1 VTDDLNRIETSE
13 ALERALPATEEER
26 PLLRGTEASRVRPGL
41 DQEFRST
48 DARELQATEDG
59 VRVYLRDMAK
69 TRLVSRAEELDLA
82 YRIVSL
88 RSRFQALLF
97 RSRPAILESLR
108 WLAERDDREA
118 SSESRMPFGGG
129 REARHHKAMAQLLR
143 LARRLKLQE
152 SEQRPRGARRRGRR
166 PAETSV
172 AAILKAAVPLLRVV
186 RLDPKTLRRI
196 LHRIEK
202 HVPRAPQ
209 GSGGKLRARGRRVGL
224 SQADR
229 SFRRRRS
236 AEVPPSLLE
245 EIRAAAREYDRM
257 VGLLAAT
264 NLRLVVSIAKKFQ
277 HRGLPLLDL
286 IQEGSLG
293 LIRAVEKYEPSLG
306 FKFSTYATWWIRQ
319 ALHRGLA
326 DSARLVRL
334 PVNLVEEFGHLQL
347 RARQLT
353 QDLGRP
359 PTAEELAEVGELPA
373 PRAMHLL
380 NIGGSARSLDVR
392 VGEKGDESL
401 GDLMADERNPRPE
414 KAAHL
419 NLLRERV
426 REEVKGLPAREQEV
440 LQLRFGL
447 GSGRPRTLEEVA
459 KVFQV
464 SRERIRQ
471 IENNALELL
480 RHPIRARRL
489 SGLVDEAPET
499 RTANGD

>member
-1 VTDDLNRIETSE
+1 MNDDNLDRIVE
-13 ALERALPATEEER
+13 ATVEEDVDRLPRNGEE
-26 PLLRGTEASRVRPGL
+26 PRVRLAGGL
-41 DQEFRST
+41 TEEFRSI
-48 DARELQATEDG
+48 DARQLLATEDG

-69 TRLVSRAEELDLA
+69 TRLVSRTEELDLA

-88 RSRFQALLF
+88 RARFQSLLF
-97 RSRPAILESLR
+97 QSRPAILETLR
-108 WLAERDDREA
+108 WLGERDDREA
-118 SSESRMPFGGG
+118 SSESRLPFGGDP
-129 REARHHKAMAQLLR
+129 ASRHLKAMAKLVR
-143 LARRLKLQE
+143 LAREFRVLESTGKTAGRSPADPRIRRLI
-152 SEQRPRGARRRGRR
+152 
-166 PAETSV
+166 
-172 AAILKAAVPLLRVV
+172 AASVPLLKVV
-186 RLDPKTLRRI
+186 RLDPKTLRRV
-196 LHRIEK
+196 LQRVERQAAP
-202 HVPRAPQ
+202 PRT
-209 GSGGKLRARGRRVGL
+209 GS
-224 SQADR
+224 
-229 SFRRRRS
+229 RRRS
-236 AEVPPSLLE
+236 SKSRRTDPLAV
-245 EIRAAAREYDRM
+245 IRAGAREYDRM

-293 LIRAVEKYEPSLG
+293 LLRAVEKYDPRLG

-334 PVNLVEEFGHLQL
+334 PVNLVEEFGHLQS

-353 QDLGRP
+353 QELGRQP
-359 PTAEELAEVGELPA
+359 STDELAETGELPSR
-373 PRAMHLL
+373 RAKHLL
-380 NIGGSARSLDVR
+380 AIGAAARSLDIR

-401 GDLMADERNPRPE
+401 GDLMADDRMLRPE
-414 KAAHL
+414 RAAHL
-419 NLLRERV
+419 NLLREQV
-426 REEVKGLPAREQEV
+426 RQEVKGLPMREQEV

-489 SGLVDEAPET
+489 TGLLD
-499 RTANGD
+499 

>member
-1 VTDDLNRIETSE
+1 VTDELNRIQTTEE
-13 ALERALPATEEER
+13 LERLVPAQEEER
-26 PLLRGTEASRVRPGL
+26 LRIRDGEESRVRPGL
-41 DQEFRST
+41 EQEFRAPE
-48 DARELQATEDG
+48 ARELQATEDG
-59 VRVYLRDMAK
+59 VRIYLRDMAK

-88 RSRFQALLF
+88 RTRFQALLF

-118 SSESRMPFGGG
+118 SSESRIPFGTG
-129 REARHHKAMAQLLR
+129 REARHHKAMAKLLR
-143 LARRLKLQE
+143 LARRLKQVE
-152 SEQRPRGARRRGRR
+152 SDVIAGPRSRRRCGD
-166 PAETSV
+166 SV
-172 AAILKAAVPLLRVV
+172 ADLVKAALPLLRIV

-196 LHRIEK
+196 LHRIES
-202 HVPRAPQ
+202 HSAPP
-209 GSGGKLRARGRRVGL
+209 RGRAASSRRVAHRG
-224 SQADR
+224 SP
-229 SFRRRRS
+229 SRRRS
-236 AEVPPSLLE
+236 GEVRPELLRD
-245 EIRAAAREYDRM
+245 IRAASQEYDRM
-257 VGLLAAT
+257 VGVLAAT

-353 QDLGRP
+353 QDLGRQ
-359 PTAEELAEVGELPA
+359 PTTAELAELGELPV

-380 NIGGSARSLDVR
+380 NVGGTARSLDVR

-401 GDLMADERNPRPE
+401 GDLMADDRHPRPE

-419 NLLRERV
+419 NLLREKV
-426 REEVKGLPAREQEV
+426 REEVKGLPMREQEV

-447 GSGRPRTLEEVA
+447 GSDRPRTLEEVA

-489 SGLVDEAPET
+489 SGLVDDHSEGPT
-499 RTANGD
+499 S

>member
-1 VTDDLNRIETSE
+1 MTDDLNRIDTSE
-13 ALERALPATEEER
+13 ELERMLPAADEDR
-26 PLLRGTEASRVRPGL
+26 LPLRDVGVSRVRPGL

-48 DARELQATEDG
+48 DARDAHATEDG

-88 RSRFQALLF
+88 RTRFQALLF

-118 SSESRMPFGGG
+118 SSESRIPFGSG
-129 REARHHKAMAQLLR
+129 REAKHHRAMARLLR
-143 LARRLKLQE
+143 LARRLKLVE
-152 SEQRPRGARRRGRR
+152 TGAAPKPRSRRRSSSGD
-166 PAETSV
+166 TV
-172 AAILKAAVPLLRVV
+172 AKLVNAAVPLLKVV

-196 LHRIEK
+196 LHRLEK
-202 HVPRAPQ
+202 HGASAKGAHHSSRH
-209 GSGGKLRARGRRVGL
+209 GAR
-224 SQADR
+224 R
-229 SFRRRRS
+229 SLPARRRS
-236 AEVPPSLLE
+236 GEVRPDLLK
-245 EIRAAAREYDRM
+245 EIRGAAQEYDRM
-257 VGLLAAT
+257 VGILAAT

-353 QDLGRP
+353 QDLGRQ
-359 PTAEELAEVGELPA
+359 PTTAELAELGDLPV

-380 NIGGSARSLDVR
+380 NVGGSARSLDVR

-401 GDLMADERNPRPE
+401 GDLMADDKHPRPE

-419 NLLRERV
+419 NLLREKV
-426 REEVKGLPAREQEV
+426 REEVKGLPSREQEV

-447 GSGRPRTLEEVA
+447 GSDRPRTLEEVA

-489 SGLVDEAPET
+489 SGLVDESPSVPT
-499 RTANGD
+499 S

>member
-1 VTDDLNRIETSE
+1 MNDDNLDRILETSE
-13 ALERALPATEEER
+13 EEEVDRLPRNGDEPRIR
-26 PLLRGTEASRVRPGL
+26 PAAGLAEGFRAIDVRQLL
-41 DQEFRST
+41 
-48 DARELQATEDG
+48 ATEDG

-69 TRLVSRAEELDLA
+69 TRLVSRTEELDLA

-88 RSRFQALLF
+88 RARFQSLLF
-97 RSRPAILESLR
+97 QSRPAIVETLR
-108 WLAERDDREA
+108 WLGERDDREA
-118 SSESRMPFGGG
+118 SSESRIPFGGDP
-129 REARHHKAMAQLLR
+129 ASRHLKAMGRLVR
-143 LARRLKLQE
+143 LAREFRVVE
-152 SEQRPRGARRRGRR
+152 SARKTAGRR
-166 PAETSV
+166 PADPRIRRLIA
-172 AAILKAAVPLLRVV
+172 AAIPLLKLVK
-186 RLDPKTLRRI
+186 LDPKTLRRVF
-196 LHRIEK
+196 HRIQRQAAP
-202 HVPRAPQ
+202 PRT
-209 GSGGKLRARGRRVGL
+209 GH
-224 SQADR
+224 
-229 SFRRRRS
+229 RRRS
-236 AEVPPSLLE
+236 SKSRRPDPLAP
-245 EIRAAAREYDRM
+245 IRAAAREYDRM

-293 LIRAVEKYEPSLG
+293 LLRAVEKYDPRLG

-334 PVNLVEEFGHLQL
+334 PVNLVEEFGHLQS

-353 QDLGRP
+353 QELGRQP
-359 PTAEELAEVGELPA
+359 STEELAETGELPA
-373 PRAMHLL
+373 RRAKHLL
-380 NIGGSARSLDVR
+380 AIGGTARSLDIR

-401 GDLMADERNPRPE
+401 GDLMADDRIPRPE
-414 KAAHL
+414 RAAHL
-419 NLLRERV
+419 NLLREQV
-426 REEVKGLPAREQEV
+426 RQEVKGLPTREQEV

-489 SGLVDEAPET
+489 NGLLD
-499 RTANGD
+499 

>member
-1 VTDDLNRIETSE
+1 MNDDL
-13 ALERALPATEEER
+13 LERILDAPEVERLAPPNGNGEESR
-26 PLLRGTEASRVRPGL
+26 SVLRGTNGVS
-41 DQEFRST
+41 DEFRT
-48 DARELQATEDG
+48 VDPRQFMATEDG

-82 YRIVSL
+82 YKIVTL
-88 RSRFQALLF
+88 RNRFQSLLF
-97 RSRPAILESLR
+97 QSRPAILETLR
-108 WLAERDDREA
+108 WLGERDDREA
-118 SSESRMPFGGG
+118 SSESRIPFGGDG
-129 REARHHKAMAQLLR
+129 SSRHLRAMARLVRIAREFRLREGDRGTSGRTPAHPRLRR
-143 LARRLKLQE
+143 LA
-152 SEQRPRGARRRGRR
+152 
-166 PAETSV
+166 AE
-172 AAILKAAVPLLRVV
+172 AIPLLKVV
-186 RLDPKTLRRI
+186 RLDPKTLRRV
-196 LHRIEK
+196 LQRIE
-202 HVPRAPQ
+202 RQ
-209 GSGGKLRARGRRVGL
+209 SSGAATSG
-224 SQADR
+224 
-229 SFRRRRS
+229 RRRS
-236 AEVPPSLLE
+236 TKSRRNDRLD

-293 LIRAVEKYEPSLG
+293 LLRAVEKYDPRLG

-334 PVNLVEEFGHLQL
+334 PVNLVEEFAHLQS

-353 QDLGRP
+353 QDLGRQP
-359 PTAEELAEVGELPA
+359 SADELAETGELP
-373 PRAMHLL
+373 PRRAKHLL
-380 NIGGSARSLDVR
+380 AIGGATRSLDIR

-401 GDLMADERNPRPE
+401 GDLMADDRIARPE

-419 NLLRERV
+419 NLLREKV
-426 REEVKGLPAREQEV
+426 RQEVKGLPVREQEV

-447 GSGRPRTLEEVA
+447 GNGRPRTLEEVA

-471 IENNALELL
+471 IENNALDLL

-489 SGLVDEAPET
+489 TGLIE
-499 RTANGD
+499 

>member
-1 VTDDLNRIETSE
+1 VTDDLNRIDTSE
-13 ALERALPATEEER
+13 ELERMLPAADEDR
-26 PLLRGTEASRVRPGL
+26 LPLRDVGVSRVRPGL

-48 DARELQATEDG
+48 DARDAHATEDG

-88 RSRFQALLF
+88 RTRFQALLF
-97 RSRPAILESLR
+97 RSRPAILESLK

-118 SSESRMPFGGG
+118 SSESRIPFGSG
-129 REARHHKAMAQLLR
+129 REAKHHKAMARLLR
-143 LARRLKLQE
+143 LARRLKVVE
-152 SEQRPRGARRRGRR
+152 SGAAAKPRSRRRSSGQ
-166 PAETSV
+166 SV
-172 AAILKAAVPLLRVV
+172 ADLVNAAIPLLKVV

-202 HVPRAPQ
+202 HGAPAKSAG
-209 GSGGKLRARGRRVGL
+209 GSSRRGAR
-224 SQADR
+224 R
-229 SFRRRRS
+229 SSPARRRS
-236 AEVPPSLLE
+236 GDIRPELLK
-245 EIRAAAREYDRM
+245 EIRGAAYEYDRM
-257 VGLLAAT
+257 VGILAAT

-353 QDLGRP
+353 QDLGRQ
-359 PTAEELAEVGELPA
+359 PTTAELAELGDLPV

-380 NIGGSARSLDVR
+380 NVGGSARSLDVR

-401 GDLMADERNPRPE
+401 GDLMADDRHPRPE

-419 NLLRERV
+419 NLLREKV
-426 REEVKGLPAREQEV
+426 RQEVKGLPVREQEV

-447 GSGRPRTLEEVA
+447 GSDRPRTLEEVA

-489 SGLVDEAPET
+489 SGLVDENPIVPT
-499 RTANGD
+499 S

>member
-1 VTDDLNRIETSE
+1 VTDDLNRIEASE
-13 ALERALPATEEER
+13 ELERLLPAPEEDRLPLRER
-26 PLLRGTEASRVRPGL
+26 EESRIRPGL
-41 DQEFRST
+41 EQEFRAT
-48 DARELQATEDG
+48 DARDVHATEDG

-88 RSRFQALLF
+88 RARFQALLF

-118 SSESRMPFGGG
+118 SSESRIPFGSG
-129 REARHHKAMAQLLR
+129 REAKHHKAMAKLLR
-143 LARRLKLQE
+143 LARRLKQVE
-152 SEQRPRGARRRGRR
+152 TGPTVKTRSRRRPSG
-166 PAETSV
+166 ESV
-172 AAILKAAVPLLRVV
+172 ADLVTAAIPLLRVV

-202 HVPRAPQ
+202 HGVPAKGADAPTRR
-209 GSGGKLRARGRRVGL
+209 GSHRPGRRRAG
-224 SQADR
+224 
-229 SFRRRRS
+229 
-236 AEVPPSLLE
+236 
-245 EIRAAAREYDRM
+245 EIRPDLLQEIRGAAQEYDRM
-257 VGLLAAT
+257 VGILAAT

-353 QDLGRP
+353 QDLGRTP
-359 PTAEELAEVGELPA
+359 SAAELAELGELPV

-380 NIGGSARSLDVR
+380 NVGGTARSLDVR

-401 GDLMADERNPRPE
+401 GDLMADDRHPRPE

-419 NLLRERV
+419 NLLREKV
-426 REEVKGLPAREQEV
+426 RQEVKGLPMREQEV

-447 GSGRPRTLEEVA
+447 GSDRPRTLEEVA

-489 SGLVDEAPET
+489 SGLVDESPSVPT
-499 RTANGD
+499 S

>member
-1 VTDDLNRIETSE
+1 VTDDLNRIDAAE
-13 ALERALPATEEER
+13 ALERTLPLPDDDR
-26 PLLRGTEASRVRPGL
+26 PRIRPGL
-41 DQEFRST
+41 DQEFRAPE
-48 DARELQATEDG
+48 ARELQATEDG

-88 RSRFQALLF
+88 RHRFQALLF
-97 RSRPAILESLR
+97 RSRAAILESLR
-108 WLAERDDREA
+108 WIAERDDREA
-118 SSESRMPFGGG
+118 SSESRTPFGGG
-129 REARHHKAMAQLLR
+129 REERHHRAMARLLR
-143 LARRLKLQE
+143 LARRLKQIE
-152 SEQRPRGARRRGRR
+152 SERERSAPKPRARRRGQK
-166 PAETSV
+166 AGEKSV
-172 AAILKAAVPLLRVV
+172 VSIVSAAVPLLRVV

-196 LHRIEK
+196 LHRLEK
-202 HVPRAPQ
+202 HASRPPET
-209 GSGGKLRARGRRVGL
+209 SRARSRRVGVGH
-224 SQADR
+224 DGR
-229 SFRRRRS
+229 SFKRRS
-236 AEVPPSLLE
+236 SHGISAALLE
-245 EIRAAAREYDRM
+245 EIRRAGREYDRM

-359 PTAEELAEVGELPA
+359 PTPEELAEVGALPA
-373 PRAMHLL
+373 ARAKHLL
-380 NIGGSARSLDVR
+380 SIGSAARSLDVR

-419 NLLRERV
+419 SLLREKV

-447 GSGRPRTLEEVA
+447 GSDRPRTLEEVA

-489 SGLVDEAPET
+489 SGLVEET
-499 RTANGD
+499 PDLPAGAAQS

>member
-1 VTDDLNRIETSE
+1 ME
-13 ALERALPATEEER
+13 
-26 PLLRGTEASRVRPGL
+26 
-41 DQEFRST
+41 Q
-48 DARELQATEDG
+48 
-59 VRVYLRDMAK
+59 
-69 TRLVSRAEELDLA
+69 LV
-82 YRIVSL
+82 
-88 RSRFQALLF
+88 
-97 RSRPAILESLR
+97 
-108 WLAERDDREA
+108 
-118 SSESRMPFGGG
+118 
-129 REARHHKAMAQLLR
+129 R
-143 LARRLKLQE
+143 LARRMKRIE
-152 SEQRPRGARRRGRR
+152 EEHEAAIAAARSAGRRRSSRTAGPGPGLQRFV
-166 PAETSV
+166 T
-172 AAILKAAVPLLRVV
+172 AAIPLLKAT

-196 LHRIEK
+196 LQRIERLAA
-202 HVPRAPQ
+202 VPAPR
-209 GSGGKLRARGRRVGL
+209 SPKRRGVRVERPEL
-224 SQADR
+224 
-229 SFRRRRS
+229 F
-236 AEVPPSLLE
+236 E
-245 EIRAAAREYDRM
+245 EIRASAREYDRM

-293 LIRAVEKYEPSLG
+293 LLRAVEKYDPSLG

-347 RARQLT
+347 RSRQLT

-359 PTAEELAEVGELPA
+359 PTAEELAETGTLPA
-373 PRAMHLL
+373 RRAMHLL
-380 NIGGSARSLDVR
+380 NIGASARSLDVR

-401 GDLMADERNPRPE
+401 GDLMADDRVPRPE
-414 KAAHL
+414 KTAHL
-419 NLLRERV
+419 NLLREKV
-426 REEVKGLPAREQEV
+426 REEVKGLPVREQEI

-447 GSGRPRTLEEVA
+447 GSDRPRTLEEVA

-489 SGLVDEAPET
+489 TGLLDEESREPT
-499 RTANGD
+499 VANRD

>member
-1 VTDDLNRIETSE
+1 MNDDHLDRILDTSEEEAERLAPRNGEESRIRPGAGLTDD
-13 ALERALPATEEER
+13 
-26 PLLRGTEASRVRPGL
+26 
-41 DQEFRST
+41 FRSI
-48 DARELQATEDG
+48 DARQLLATEDG

-88 RSRFQALLF
+88 RTRFQSLLF
-97 RSRPAILESLR
+97 QNRAAILETLR
-108 WLAERDDREA
+108 WLGERDDREA
-118 SSESRMPFGGG
+118 SSESRIPFGGDPA
-129 REARHHKAMAQLLR
+129 ARHLKAMARLVR
-143 LARRLKLQE
+143 LAREFRVLEFSRKTAGRSPADPRIRRLVGSAIPLLKL
-152 SEQRPRGARRRGRR
+152 
-166 PAETSV
+166 
-172 AAILKAAVPLLRVV
+172 V
-186 RLDPKTLRRI
+186 RLDPKTLRRVFQ
-196 LHRIEK
+196 RVERQAAP
-202 HVPRAPQ
+202 PRT
-209 GSGGKLRARGRRVGL
+209 GN
-224 SQADR
+224 
-229 SFRRRRS
+229 RRRS
-236 AEVPPSLLE
+236 SRTRRSEPL
-245 EIRAAAREYDRM
+245 AAVRSAGREYDRM

-293 LIRAVEKYEPSLG
+293 LLRAVEKYDPRLG

-334 PVNLVEEFGHLQL
+334 PVNLVEEFGHLQS
-347 RARQLT
+347 RARALT
-353 QDLGRP
+353 QELGRQP
-359 PTAEELAEVGELPA
+359 STDELAETGELPA
-373 PRAMHLL
+373 RRAKHLL
-380 NIGGSARSLDVR
+380 AIGASARSLDIR

-401 GDLMADERNPRPE
+401 GDLMADDRIPRPE
-414 KAAHL
+414 RAAHL
-419 NLLRERV
+419 NLLREQV
-426 REEVKGLPAREQEV
+426 RQEVKGLPVREQEV

-489 SGLVDEAPET
+489 NGLLD
-499 RTANGD
+499 

>member
-1 VTDDLNRIETSE
+1 MTDDLNRTDTSE
-13 ALERALPATEEER
+13 ELERMLPAADEDR
-26 PLLRGTEASRVRPGL
+26 LPLRDAGESRVRPGL

-48 DARELQATEDG
+48 DTRDVHATEDG

-88 RSRFQALLF
+88 RARFQALLF
-97 RSRPAILESLR
+97 RSRPAILESLK

-118 SSESRMPFGGG
+118 SSESRIPFGSG
-129 REARHHKAMAQLLR
+129 REAKHHKAMARLLR
-143 LARRLKLQE
+143 LARRLKLVE
-152 SEQRPRGARRRGRR
+152 SGAAAKPRSRRRSSG
-166 PAETSV
+166 ESV
-172 AAILKAAVPLLRVV
+172 ADLVNAAIPLLKVV

-202 HVPRAPQ
+202 HGAPAKSAA
-209 GSGGKLRARGRRVGL
+209 GSSRRGSRR
-224 SQADR
+224 SSPA
-229 SFRRRRS
+229 RRRS
-236 AEVPPSLLE
+236 GDIRPELLK
-245 EIRAAAREYDRM
+245 EIRGAAQEYDRM

-353 QDLGRP
+353 QDLGRQ
-359 PTAEELAEVGELPA
+359 PTTAELAELGDLPV

-380 NIGGSARSLDVR
+380 NVGGSARSLDVR

-401 GDLMADERNPRPE
+401 GDLMADDRHPRPE

-419 NLLRERV
+419 NLLREKV
-426 REEVKGLPAREQEV
+426 RQEVKGLPVREQEV

-447 GSGRPRTLEEVA
+447 GSDRPRTLEEVA

-489 SGLVDEAPET
+489 SGLVDENPIVPT
-499 RTANGD
+499 S

>member
-1 VTDDLNRIETSE
+1 MTDDLNRIEASE
-13 ALERALPATEEER
+13 ELERLLPAPEEDR
-26 PLLRGTEASRVRPGL
+26 PQHRETDASRGRPGL
-41 DQEFRST
+41 EQDFRT
-48 DARELQATEDG
+48 ADARDLHATEDG

-88 RSRFQALLF
+88 RTRFQALLF

-108 WLAERDDREA
+108 WLGERDDREA
-118 SSESRMPFGGG
+118 SSESRIPFGSG
-129 REARHHKAMAQLLR
+129 REERHHKAMARLVR
-143 LARRLKLQE
+143 LARRLRQLETGREHPEAKT
-152 SEQRPRGARRRGRR
+152 RHVRRGRVS
-166 PAETSV
+166 ETFV
-172 AAILKAAVPLLRVV
+172 ANLVKAAVPLLKVV

-202 HVPRAPQ
+202 HGASSSGASPR
-209 GSGGKLRARGRRVGL
+209 GRGRRGGTNH
-224 SQADR
+224 AGR
-229 SFRRRRS
+229 SRRRS
-236 AEVPPSLLE
+236 GEVRSDLLG

-347 RARQLT
+347 RSRQLT

-359 PTAEELAEVGELPA
+359 PTPEELAELGELPA
-373 PRAMHLL
+373 SRTMHLL
-380 NIGGSARSLDVR
+380 NVGATARSLDVR

-401 GDLMADERNPRPE
+401 GDLMADDRNPRPE

-419 NLLRERV
+419 NLLREKV
-426 REEVKGLPAREQEV
+426 REEVKALPVREQEV

-447 GSGRPRTLEEVA
+447 GSDRPRTLEEVA

-489 SGLVDEAPET
+489 SGLVDEGSGIAAAP
-499 RTANGD
+499 

>member
-1 VTDDLNRIETSE
+1 MNDDN
-13 ALERALPATEEER
+13 LERILDASEEVDRVPPARLADEM
-26 PLLRGTEASRVRPGL
+26 P
-41 DQEFRST
+41 ST
-48 DARELQATEDG
+48 IDARQLLATEDG

-69 TRLVSRAEELDLA
+69 TRLVSRTEELDLA

-88 RSRFQALLF
+88 RSRFQSRLF
-97 RSRPAILESLR
+97 QHRPAILETLS
-108 WLAERDDREA
+108 WLGERDDREA
-118 SSESRMPFGGG
+118 SSESRIPFGGDP
-129 REARHHKAMAQLLR
+129 ASRHLRAMARLVH
-143 LARRLKLQE
+143 LAREFRVLE
-152 SEQRPRGARRRGRR
+152 SARRTAGHRSSTPPRMRR
-166 PAETSV
+166 LV
-172 AAILKAAVPLLRVV
+172 AAATPLLKIV
-186 RLDPKTLRRI
+186 RLDPKTLRRV
-196 LHRIEK
+196 LQRVE
-202 HVPRAPQ
+202 RRSASASS
-209 GSGGKLRARGRRVGL
+209 GS
-224 SQADR
+224 
-229 SFRRRRS
+229 RRRS
-236 AEVPPSLLE
+236 IRTRRPDPLTD
-245 EIRAAAREYDRM
+245 IRAAAREYDRM

-293 LIRAVEKYEPSLG
+293 LLRAVEKYDPRLG

-334 PVNLVEEFGHLQL
+334 PVNLVEEFGHLQS

-353 QDLGRP
+353 QDLGRQP
-359 PTAEELAEVGELPA
+359 SMDEVAETGELPA
-373 PRAMHLL
+373 RRARHLL
-380 NIGGSARSLDVR
+380 AIGGTARSLDIR

-401 GDLMADERNPRPE
+401 GDLMSDDRIPRPE
-414 KAAHL
+414 RAAHL
-419 NLLRERV
+419 NLLREQV
-426 REEVKGLPAREQEV
+426 RQEVKGLPMREQEV

-489 SGLVDEAPET
+489 NGLLE
-499 RTANGD
+499 

>member
-1 VTDDLNRIETSE
+1 MNDDHLDRILE
-13 ALERALPATEEER
+13 ASEEEVER
-26 PLLRGTEASRVRPGL
+26 LAPPNGEESRIRPGAGL
-41 DQEFRST
+41 SDEFRSI
-48 DARELQATEDG
+48 DARQLLATEDG

-88 RSRFQALLF
+88 RTRFQSLLF
-97 RSRPAILESLR
+97 QTRPAVIETLR
-108 WLAERDDREA
+108 WLGERDDREA
-118 SSESRMPFGGG
+118 SSESRIPFGGDPA
-129 REARHHKAMAQLLR
+129 ARHLKAMARLVR
-143 LARRLKLQE
+143 LAREFRVLESSRKTAGRSPADPRIRRL
-152 SEQRPRGARRRGRR
+152 
-166 PAETSV
+166 V
-172 AAILKAAVPLLRVV
+172 ASAMPLLKVV
-186 RLDPKTLRRI
+186 RLDPKTLRRV
-196 LHRIEK
+196 LQRVERQAAP
-202 HVPRAPQ
+202 PRT
-209 GSGGKLRARGRRVGL
+209 GH
-224 SQADR
+224 
-229 SFRRRRS
+229 RRRS
-236 AEVPPSLLE
+236 SRTRRPDPMAVVRS
-245 EIRAAAREYDRM
+245 AAREYDRM

-293 LIRAVEKYEPSLG
+293 LLRAVEKYDPRLG

-334 PVNLVEEFGHLQL
+334 PVNLVEEFGHLQS

-353 QDLGRP
+353 QELGRQP
-359 PTAEELAEVGELPA
+359 STEELAETGELPA
-373 PRAMHLL
+373 RRAKHLL
-380 NIGGSARSLDVR
+380 AIGGNARSLDIR

-401 GDLMADERNPRPE
+401 GDLMADDRIPRPE
-414 KAAHL
+414 RAAHL
-419 NLLRERV
+419 NLLREQV
-426 REEVKGLPAREQEV
+426 RQEVKGLPVREQEV

-489 SGLVDEAPET
+489 NGLLD
-499 RTANGD
+499 

>member
-1 VTDDLNRIETSE
+1 MNDDHLDRILDTSEEEAERLAPRNGEESRIRPGAGLTDD
-13 ALERALPATEEER
+13 
-26 PLLRGTEASRVRPGL
+26 
-41 DQEFRST
+41 FRSI
-48 DARELQATEDG
+48 DARQLLATEDG

-88 RSRFQALLF
+88 RTRFQSLLF
-97 RSRPAILESLR
+97 QNRAAILETLR
-108 WLAERDDREA
+108 WLGERDDREA
-118 SSESRMPFGGG
+118 SSESRIPFGGDPA
-129 REARHHKAMAQLLR
+129 ARHLKAMARLVR
-143 LARRLKLQE
+143 LAREFRVLEFSRKTAGRSPADPRIRRLVASAIPLLKL
-152 SEQRPRGARRRGRR
+152 
-166 PAETSV
+166 
-172 AAILKAAVPLLRVV
+172 V
-186 RLDPKTLRRI
+186 RLDPKTLRRVFQ
-196 LHRIEK
+196 RVERQAAP
-202 HVPRAPQ
+202 PRT
-209 GSGGKLRARGRRVGL
+209 GN
-224 SQADR
+224 
-229 SFRRRRS
+229 RRRS
-236 AEVPPSLLE
+236 SRTRRSEPL
-245 EIRAAAREYDRM
+245 AAVRSAGREYDRM

-293 LIRAVEKYEPSLG
+293 LLRAVEKYDPRLG

-334 PVNLVEEFGHLQL
+334 PVNLVEEFGHLQS
-347 RARQLT
+347 RARALT
-353 QDLGRP
+353 QELGRQP
-359 PTAEELAEVGELPA
+359 STDELAETGELPA
-373 PRAMHLL
+373 RRAKHLL
-380 NIGGSARSLDVR
+380 AIGASARSLDIR

-401 GDLMADERNPRPE
+401 GDLMADDRIPRPE
-414 KAAHL
+414 RAAHL
-419 NLLRERV
+419 NLLREQV
-426 REEVKGLPAREQEV
+426 RQEVKGLPVREQEV

-489 SGLVDEAPET
+489 NGLLD
-499 RTANGD
+499 

>member
-1 VTDDLNRIETSE
+1 VTDDLNRIEAAEE
-13 ALERALPATEEER
+13 AERILPDEESRLFPPR
-26 PLLRGTEASRVRPGL
+26 PEPARVRAGL
-41 DQEFRST
+41 DQDFRAS
-48 DARELQATEDG
+48 DPRELLATEDG

-69 TRLVSRAEELDLA
+69 TRLVSRSEELDLA
-82 YRIVSL
+82 FRIIAL
-88 RSRFQALLF
+88 RTRFQSLLF
-97 RSRPAILESLR
+97 RSRSAILETLR
-108 WLAERDDREA
+108 WLADRDDREA
-118 SSESRMPFGGG
+118 SSESRIPFGGG
-129 REARHHKAMAQLLR
+129 REARHHRAMVRLLR
-143 LARRLKLQE
+143 LARRL
-152 SEQRPRGARRRGRR
+152 RR
-166 PAETSV
+166 AETERAAPPV
-172 AAILKAAVPLLRVV
+172 ARIVTAAVPLLKIV

-196 LHRIEK
+196 LSRIEQK
-202 HVPRAPQ
+202 HAKPRPEEREPEARPRGKRTGRSGSAAP
-209 GSGGKLRARGRRVGL
+209 
-224 SQADR
+224 
-229 SFRRRRS
+229 SFKRRS
-236 AEVPPSLLE
+236 TRELPPALLR
-245 EIRAAAREYDRM
+245 EIRAAAQEYDRM

-293 LIRAVEKYEPSLG
+293 LLRAVEKYEPSLG

-319 ALHRGLA
+319 SLHRGLA

-334 PVNLVEEFGHLQL
+334 PVNLVEEFSHLQM

-359 PTAEELAEVGELPA
+359 PTPEELAEIGELPV
-373 PRAMHLL
+373 PRALHLL
-380 NIGGSARSLDVR
+380 NVGGVARSLDVR

-401 GDLMADERNPRPE
+401 GDLMADERHPRPDR
-414 KAAHL
+414 AAHL
-419 NLLRERV
+419 NLLREKV
-426 REEVKGLPAREQEV
+426 RLEVKGLPLREQEV

-447 GSGRPRTLEEVA
+447 GSDRPRTLEEVA

-489 SGLVDEAPET
+489 SGLVDGAVVVVAEAPQS
-499 RTANGD
+499 

>member
-1 VTDDLNRIETSE
+1 MNHDDLDRSLETVEEAERI
-13 ALERALPATEEER
+13 LPQEDQATFRREEPLR
-26 PLLRGTEASRVRPGL
+26 PRPGL
-41 DQEFRST
+41 DQEFRSV
-48 DARELQATEDG
+48 DARDLLATEDG

-69 TRLVSRAEELDLA
+69 TRLVSRTEELDLA

-88 RSRFQALLF
+88 RGRFQSLLF
-97 RSRPAILESLR
+97 QSRAAVLEALR
-108 WLAERDDREA
+108 WFGERDDREA
-118 SSESRMPFGGG
+118 SSESRTPFGGD
-129 REARHHKAMAQLLR
+129 RHPRHFKAMEQLVR
-143 LARRLKLQE
+143 LARRMKRVE
-152 SEQRPRGARRRGRR
+152 EEREAAITAASSSGRRRSTRNAGPGPGLQRF
-166 PAETSV
+166 V
-172 AAILKAAVPLLRVV
+172 LAAIPLLKAAK
-186 RLDPKTLRRI
+186 LDPKTLRRI
-196 LHRIEK
+196 LQRVERLSLAPA
-202 HVPRAPQ
+202 PRP
-209 GSGGKLRARGRRVGL
+209 S
-224 SQADR
+224 
-229 SFRRRRS
+229 RRRRGMR
-236 AEVPPSLLE
+236 AERPELLN
-245 EIRAAAREYDRM
+245 EIRASAREYDRM

-293 LIRAVEKYEPSLG
+293 LLRAVEKYDPSLG

-347 RARQLT
+347 RSRQLA
-353 QDLGRP
+353 QDLGRQ
-359 PTAEELAEVGELPA
+359 PTAEELAESGSLPA
-373 PRAMHLL
+373 RRAMHLL
-380 NIGGSARSLDVR
+380 NIGASARSLDVR

-401 GDLMADERNPRPE
+401 GDLMADDRIPRPE
-414 KAAHL
+414 RTAHL
-419 NLLRERV
+419 NLLREKV
-426 REEVKGLPAREQEV
+426 RQEVKGLPTREQEI

-447 GSGRPRTLEEVA
+447 GSDRPRTLEEVA

-489 SGLVDEAPET
+489 TGLLDEEHPEPQAAPRE
-499 RTANGD
+499 

>member
-1 VTDDLNRIETSE
+1 VTAAI
-13 ALERALPATEEER
+13 
-26 PLLRGTEASRVRPGL
+26 PLL
-41 DQEFRST
+41 
-48 DARELQATEDG
+48 
-59 VRVYLRDMAK
+59 K
-69 TRLVSRAEELDLA
+69 
-82 YRIVSL
+82 
-88 RSRFQALLF
+88 
-97 RSRPAILESLR
+97 
-108 WLAERDDREA
+108 
-118 SSESRMPFGGG
+118 
-129 REARHHKAMAQLLR
+129 
-143 LARRLKLQE
+143 
-152 SEQRPRGARRRGRR
+152 
-166 PAETSV
+166 
-172 AAILKAAVPLLRVV
+172 VV

-196 LHRIEK
+196 LNRIGK
-202 HVPRAPQ
+202 HEHPVPEEHA
-209 GSGGKLRARGRRVGL
+209 
-224 SQADR
+224 
-229 SFRRRRS
+229 
-236 AEVPPSLLE
+236 E
-245 EIRAAAREYDRM
+245 EIRGRGKRSGRGRGGARSSKRRSSRELRPGLLQSIHSAAREYDRM

-264 NLRLVVSIAKKFQ
+264 NLRLVVSIAKRFQ

-293 LIRAVEKYEPSLG
+293 LLRAVEKYDPTLG

-326 DSARLVRL
+326 DSARLIRL
-334 PVNLVEEFGHLQL
+334 PVNLVEEFGHLQM

-359 PTAEELAEVGELPA
+359 PTQEELAEAGELPI

-380 NIGGSARSLDVR
+380 NVGGSARSLDVR

-401 GDLMADERNPRPE
+401 GDLMADERHPRPE

-419 NLLRERV
+419 NLLREKV
-426 REEVKGLPAREQEV
+426 REEVKGLPAREQEI

-447 GSGRPRTLEEVA
+447 GSDRPRTLEEVA

-489 SGLVDEAPET
+489 SGLVDDPAEPPDPL
-499 RTANGD
+499 RS